1 MKRTYSHLDLNER
14 RRIARWRHAGLSID
28 IIAKKLG
35 RHRSTIFREVR
46 RKVYIA
52 PTQGDDQGKL
62 GAKPHALDS
71 WTDEQDATAKTL
83 ASA

>member
-28 IIAKKLG
+28 IIAEKLG

-46 RKVYIA
+46 ATTISTRNGLISAAIIA
-52 PTQGDDQGKL
+52 RRRMTWRVSVVP
-62 GAKPHALDS
+62 S
-71 WTDEQDATAKTL
+71 
-83 ASA
+83 